1 MPAAG
6 ARSRP
11 AARMADLLAIDR
23 GGGGGGGK
31 EEEESCCV
39 SDFLEFL
46 ESVSCM
52 FLKVLEAV
60 VLSWSGFASSEV
72 GLMRRCWM
80 EAILG
85 EILSRSPRA
94 STGGTLTSCTSL
106 SVEEAET
113 MLLDPTE
120 LSLTVVLEE
129 VTVDAPL
136 FLLLP
141 PPDAVDGG
149 GGMMK
154 AFRSSR
160 SDSSPTSEEA
170 TEVIYVDGRK
180 IICETVDGN
189 SLSKQ
194 EQYFIS
200 KAANSS
206 RSDNSSSSSNNN
218 N

>member
-11 AARMADLLAIDR
+11 AARMADLLTIDR

-31 EEEESCCV
+31 EEESCCV

-46 ESVSCM
+46 ESVSCI

-113 MLLDPTE
+113 VLLDPTE

-170 TEVIYVDGRK
+170 TEVIYVDGRN

-189 SLSKQ
+189 SLSKNR
-194 EQYFIS
+194 IS

-206 RSDNSSSSSNNN
+206 RRDNSSSSSNNN